1 MKKFE
6 WFIVFFPLALTLFI
20 DQATK
25 AWANHLEGIMSW
37 GIFGFVLHHN
47 PGAMLGLFADLPPV
61 LRVVTLST
69 GGAFL
74 VVTYGFIQYLLP
86 IKSLALRTGLSVLL
100 GGILGNVADRIV
112 YGYVIDFIVI
122 GNVNISSPA
131 FNMADALQ
139 WVGYALIVYA
149 IIKEGDLLW
158 PENNARKKY
167 WINLRFQLKYCYLL
181 MGIGFGLGLMSLVF
195 SYTYL
200 RVTMIDLVGNNQIL
214 LNKFLIPYSITF
226 SLMVIGFCAGL
237 FAVGKVIS
245 HKTAGPIYAF
255 EKFLEDTMGGTN
267 RPFKL
272 RSKDEFKHLE
282 KIAKRIQDHLVEH
295 GALPAKANAR
305 AMNVEE
311 QEIAG
316 AEVAEKIES
325 T

>member
-1 MKKFE
+1 M
-6 WFIVFFPLALTLFI
+6 FFPLVLTLFI